1 MSSVDEF
8 TPSTTEPVF
17 GSGLI
22 SSTKSQPS
30 TNNDTNDNEKVIP
43 PSEPVVN
50 GQNEATVNKLT
61 SSENIVNGTNENST
75 VADSTAVHVNGNHEK
90 PAVDNIEEAKPAP
103 AVEQPVV
110 PPTEPEPVVSSAPV
124 ETANE
129 VSSTAA
135 DTAPVVEEPTTTTAA
150 EAVNETAP
158 EVPVATESEPAEVK
172 TKVSHRKKK
181 IS

>member
-22 SSTKSQPS
+22 SQTKNQAS

-43 PSEPVVN
+43 SSEPVVN

-75 VADSTAVHVNGNHEK
+75 AADSTAVHVNGNHEK
-90 PAVDNIEEAKPAP
+90 PEEVKPAP
-103 AVEQPVV
+103 AVEQPVA

-124 ETANE
+124 ETVNE
-129 VSSTAA
+129 VSSTAV
-135 DTAPVVEEPTTTTAA
+135 DTAPVVEEPTTTA
-150 EAVNETAP
+150 EAVNDTAP
-158 EVPVATESEPAEVK
+158 EVPVATESEPAEIK
-172 TKVSHRKKK
+172 TKVSQRKLV
-181 IS
+181 